1 MTSRPTH
8 VATQAARLA
17 AIYWTLRGQD
27 IQCLLA
33 VVGRQHSCSRG
44 ESLGGAQDCRT
55 VPGSLQEVPCSM
67 RRTHVRRS
75 EQNVLDYTGS
85 TGQSPLHQNMQSC
98 LLLYQWQP

>member
-17 AIYWTLRGQD
+17 AIYWTLRGRD

-44 ESLGGAQDCRT
+44 ESLGLKGCRT
-55 VPGSLQEVPCSM
+55 VPGSLQEIPCLM
-67 RRTHVRRS
+67 QQTHVRRS
-75 EQNVLDYTGS
+75 EQNVLDD
-85 TGQSPLHQNMQSC
+85 TGQSPLHRNMQSF